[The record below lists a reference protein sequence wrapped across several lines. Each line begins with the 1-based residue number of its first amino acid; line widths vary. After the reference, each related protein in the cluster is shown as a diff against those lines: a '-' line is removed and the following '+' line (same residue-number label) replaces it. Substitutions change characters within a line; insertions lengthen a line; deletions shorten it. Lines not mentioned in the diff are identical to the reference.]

1 VSLWGWCMILAGL
14 LAGVAW
20 PVAAA
25 VEQNDSCVTC
35 HVATGDARLMRP
47 VEAFRADVHA
57 ARGLSCVACHGGDP
71 QEPGMEAMDPAKGYI
86 GIPQR
91 QDLPQVCGH
100 CHSDAQ
106 FMKRYNPALRV
117 DQVSEYYTSAHG
129 RRLKAFNDPQV
140 ATCVSCHPAHAIRVA
155 SDPASSVHPM
165 RVAEMCGRCHADAI
179 YMQSYGI
186 PTDQLQQYQESVHW
200 HTLSVQGDL
209 SAPTCNTC
217 HGNHGA
223 APPGVSWVGN
233 ICGQCHAVQAD
244 FFNHSAHAAILVTL
258 GVPGC
263 AVCHT
268 NHAIRATHDEMLG
281 LGASAVCTTCHST
294 ADTGG
299 KVAVEMRQRLD
310 TLQQAY
316 DQARNILLRAEH
328 AGMEVSQAQFEL
340 QEGQTALIK
349 ARAAIHTFTVAT
361 VQEAIEPGLSVSTK
375 AYERGVKALDE
386 LRFRR
391 TGLGVSVL
399 IILAIIVGLRAKI
412 RQLERRETHRPRPG
426 DDVPQS

>member
-1 VSLWGWCMILAGL
+1 
-14 LAGVAW
+14 
-20 PVAAA
+20 
-25 VEQNDSCVTC
+25 
-35 HVATGDARLMRP
+35 MR
-47 VEAFRADVHA
+47 A
-57 ARGLSCVACHGGDP
+57 
-71 QEPGMEAMDPAKGYI
+71 
-86 GIPQR
+86 
-91 QDLPQVCGH
+91 
-100 CHSDAQ
+100 
-106 FMKRYNPALRV
+106 
-117 DQVSEYYTSAHG
+117 
-129 RRLKAFNDPQV
+129 
-140 ATCVSCHPAHAIRVA
+140 A

-179 YMQSYGI
+179 YMQSYRI

-412 RQLERRETHRPRPG
+412 RQLERREIHRPRPG
-426 DDVPQS
+426 NDVPQS